1 MYCNERVGSGR
12 ITLDKFHFSVERE
25 KKWNLYKYI
34 LTMFHQRKG
43 NNNTFVS
50 SFFSTGDFLIAHF
63 GFNHP
68 PDPTIVE

>member
-1 MYCNERVGSGR
+1 
-12 ITLDKFHFSVERE
+12 
-25 KKWNLYKYI
+25 
-34 LTMFHQRKG
+34 MFHQRKG
-43 NNNTFVS
+43 NSNTFVS